1 MPSTPSSS
9 IFYRNIWRLT
19 ERNKKRKNESLTNSH
34 SNSDETINDYS
45 SMPQQHEQLQRS
57 VEASCE
63 AQDVLSSKGF
73 GQGDERDVYG
83 FHLDDPFVVD
93 KIQCINVSILLYEI
107 PLD

>member
-34 SNSDETINDYS
+34 SNSDEAINDYGN
-45 SMPQQHEQLQRS
+45 MPQQQDQLQRS
-57 VEASCE
+57 VEVSCE
-63 AQDVLSSKGF
+63 AQDVLSSRGF

-83 FHLDDPFVVD
+83 FP
-93 KIQCINVSILLYEI
+93 S
-107 PLD
+107 